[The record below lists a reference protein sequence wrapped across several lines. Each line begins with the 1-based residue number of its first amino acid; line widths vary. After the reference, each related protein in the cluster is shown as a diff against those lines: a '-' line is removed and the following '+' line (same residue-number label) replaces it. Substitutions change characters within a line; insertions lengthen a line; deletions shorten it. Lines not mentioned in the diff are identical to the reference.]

1 MAKQERIRLIYTWTK
16 DNLYGIYL
24 KEGEQLYIKKLFLQ
38 RNSFFYPKATSRII
52 MIENPIKV
60 KSAIKSFF

>member
-38 RNSFFYPKATSRII
+38 RNIFFILKQHPES
-52 MIENPIKV
+52 
-60 KSAIKSFF
+60 S